1 MESWL
6 LCSVATTDNHDDDD
20 VEMVQLTSELKS
32 LLNLSPEQISQ
43 IEQCSQGCLHEVQD
57 LFTVDDCLQS
67 IHTNQWLLDE
77 GVDEV
82 AGQFTSILN
91 QSQLSKFLLWSDHNA
106 EAIEKLDYV
115 NVLVGQENNAPLFE
129 FGVDEGIADG
139 EKQ

>member
-6 LCSVATTDNHDDDD
+6 LCSLATSDNQYDDDD
-20 VEMVQLTSELKS
+20 EMVELTSELKS

-82 AGQFTSILN
+82 AGQMTSILN
-91 QSQLSKFLLWSDHNA
+91 QTQLSKFLLWSDHNA

-115 NVLVGQENNAPLFE
+115 NVLGGEEEKNAPLFE

-139 EKQ
+139 D

>member
-6 LCSVATTDNHDDDD
+6 LCSLATSDNHDDDD
-20 VEMVQLTSELKS
+20 DEMVQLTSELKS

-57 LFTVDDCLQS
+57 LFTIDDCLQS

-82 AGQFTSILN
+82 ASQMTSMLN
-91 QSQLSKFLLWSDHNA
+91 QTQLSKFLSWSDHNA
-106 EAIEKLDYV
+106 EAIEKLDYI
-115 NVLVGQENNAPLFE
+115 NVRGGEEKNAPLFE

-139 EKQ
+139 D

>member
-6 LCSVATTDNHDDDD
+6 LCSLATSENHDDDD
-20 VEMVQLTSELKS
+20 EMVELTSELKS

-82 AGQFTSILN
+82 AGQMTSILN
-91 QSQLSKFLLWSDHNA
+91 QTQLSKFLLWSDHNA

-115 NVLVGQENNAPLFE
+115 NVLGGEEEKNAPLFE

-139 EKQ
+139 D